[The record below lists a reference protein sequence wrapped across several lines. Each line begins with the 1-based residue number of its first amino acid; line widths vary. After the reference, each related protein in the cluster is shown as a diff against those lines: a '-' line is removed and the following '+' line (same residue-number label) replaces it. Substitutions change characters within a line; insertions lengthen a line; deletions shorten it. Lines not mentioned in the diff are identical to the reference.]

1 MLCIIVYIFI
11 IFNILFV
18 VTFVPKNAFL
28 LYNFYIGG
36 VHMMLDKLILGKK
49 IKEARQRTGLNQ
61 SEFGKKVG
69 ISKQALSS
77 IERGLYW
84 PGLDTL
90 ENISALCGL
99 TLNDFS
105 DKFSNPHKILEE
117 REEYNTFTDRERKL
131 IHRFR
136 LLRDDQKKALEIL
149 LHINSSNIK

>member
-1 MLCIIVYIFI
+1 
-11 IFNILFV
+11 
-18 VTFVPKNAFL
+18 
-28 LYNFYIGG
+28 
-36 VHMMLDKLILGKK
+36 MLDKLILGMK

-61 SEFGKKVG
+61 SEFGKKIG

-90 ENISALCGL
+90 ENISVLCGL
-99 TLNDFS
+99 TLNDFT
-105 DKFSNPHKILEE
+105 DKFSTPLKISETI
-117 REEYNTFTDRERKL
+117 EEYSMFTDRERKL

-149 LHINSSNIK
+149 FHINENHKK

>member
-1 MLCIIVYIFI
+1 
-11 IFNILFV
+11 
-18 VTFVPKNAFL
+18 
-28 LYNFYIGG
+28 
-36 VHMMLDKLILGKK
+36 MMLDKLILGMK

-61 SEFGKKVG
+61 SEFGKKIG

-90 ENISALCGL
+90 ENISILCGL

-105 DKFSNPHKILEE
+105 DKFCTPLKVSETID
-117 REEYNTFTDRERKL
+117 EYNMFTDRERKL

-149 LHINSSNIK
+149 LHINDCHKK

>member
-1 MLCIIVYIFI
+1 
-11 IFNILFV
+11 
-18 VTFVPKNAFL
+18 
-28 LYNFYIGG
+28 
-36 VHMMLDKLILGKK
+36 MLDKLILGKK

-90 ENISALCGL
+90 ENISALCGM

-105 DKFSNPHKILEE
+105 DKFSSPHKLSEKI
-117 REEYNTFTDRERKL
+117 EEYYTITDRERKL
-131 IHRFR
+131 INRFR

-149 LHINSSNIK
+149 LHISNSDIK

>member
-1 MLCIIVYIFI
+1 
-11 IFNILFV
+11 
-18 VTFVPKNAFL
+18 
-28 LYNFYIGG
+28 
-36 VHMMLDKLILGKK
+36 MMLDKLVLGKK

-61 SEFGKKVG
+61 SEFGKKIG

-105 DKFSNPHKILEE
+105 DKFSNPKKNLEKK
-117 REEYNTFTDRERKL
+117 EEFNSFTDRERKL
-131 IHRFR
+131 VHRFR

-149 LHINSSNIK
+149 LHINNSDIK

>member
-1 MLCIIVYIFI
+1 
-11 IFNILFV
+11 
-18 VTFVPKNAFL
+18 
-28 LYNFYIGG
+28 
-36 VHMMLDKLILGKK
+36 MMLDKLVLGKK

-61 SEFGKKVG
+61 SEFGKKIG

-105 DKFSNPHKILEE
+105 DKFSTPHRILEE

-136 LLRDDQKKALEIL
+136 LLRDDQKRALEIL
-149 LHINSSNIK
+149 LHINENHKK